1 MGRLHPMLSL
11 LEENKSISIRAT
23 WLPPSGLP
31 FWAYSLVQSLCRRAK
46 CQFAPANRHQ
56 QSLPTPRA
64 STSPCCT
71 VQDGC
76 PLLPL
81 PAFPSLQQLTEK
93 WLRSSAFFCHK
104 LPCPVFYIFPLLSS
118 FYYLPYFLVLCN
130 YVLGHQ
136 TVKQGLLLK
145 AFIIS
150 FSIVSSNTSSG
161 FRLTFFC
168 SPPPEHMVVNMQ
180 HAVSFTWSLLTIYL
194 QCK

>member
-1 MGRLHPMLSL
+1 MLSL
-11 LEENKSISIRAT
+11 VEGKKILLVHRVDTAATFRAPFLAIQPAAEPLQEGQMPVCT
-23 WLPPSGLP
+23 SKKAPTKFACSPSSHLP
-31 FWAYSLVQSLCRRAK
+31 
-46 CQFAPANRHQ
+46 
-56 QSLPTPRA
+56 
-64 STSPCCT
+64 CT

-81 PAFPSLQQLTEK
+81 TAFPSLQQLKEK
-93 WLRSSAFFCHK
+93 WVRSSAFFCHK

-136 TVKQGLLLK
+136 MVKQGLLLK

-161 FRLTFFC
+161 FRLTFFL
-168 SPPPEHMVVNMQ
+168 
-180 HAVSFTWSLLTIYL
+180 FTTS
-194 QCK
+194 